1 MALVV
6 IRPLPKKRA
15 RPTRGWKGTGR
26 MGYKVLKAASDPDPN
41 LDLDLASQART
52 RVRIKIR
59 IKKAIGR
66 VDNGE
71 GKDLNCHFHRARRGR
86 KGGGRR
92 EKGEMGRM
100 LGRRAG
106 AFTLIEMIGV
116 LAVIAILA
124 ALLIPKV
131 FNAINDARIN
141 NACVSLNSIKTV
153 VVDHAGKYGQFNMLW
168 GTNSQI
174 FPMAGYDTNVL
185 MAEGLIDKP
194 FSVRISTNASI
205 ELVQGGAGT
214 ACQNANGG

>member
-41 LDLDLASQART
+41 LDLNLASQART

-66 VDNGE
+66 VDNDLVNGE
-71 GKDLNCHFHRARRGR
+71 SKDLNCHFHRARRKDSGAKGR
-86 KGGGRR
+86 TLR
-92 EKGEMGRM
+92 
-100 LGRRAG
+100 RRAG
-106 AFTLIEMIGV
+106 AFTLIEMIRV

-124 ALLIPKV
+124 ALLIRKV

-141 NACVSLNSIKTV
+141 NACVSLNT
-153 VVDHAGKYGQFNMLW
+153 
-168 GTNSQI
+168 
-174 FPMAGYDTNVL
+174 
-185 MAEGLIDKP
+185 
-194 FSVRISTNASI
+194 
-205 ELVQGGAGT
+205 
-214 ACQNANGG
+214 